1 MKKSK
6 SWIHVCVRFLLFIT
20 FGVHSATLK
29 VTVTDDTDTIIPS
42 LRQNIPNDYKIPVT
56 YITKEVGG
64 MCWANLNVFNVEQS
78 LQELANKFG
87 NISTNKHDI
96 KILIIYF
103 YEERLDIKV
112 NLEALMVDFQ
122 CHYRTEKWE
131 TQRYF
136 DFVKEL
142 YDALKH
148 ENCSNE
154 CEEPPCPTTV
164 PLDSP
169 TPPESPTLS
178 ESPIHN
184 NTDSKC
190 TTSYPS
196 RACSH
201 ISNPTSEEPLD
212 MMKLILLS
220 SLFVSVLTIILMCVV
235 WKVRSQSNRQAHQQ
249 SPGEDDSFTGSEGT
263 EPPGSAETQ
272 EKIMLNVIETV

>member
-6 SWIHVCVRFLLFIT
+6 SWIQVCVRFLLFIT

-64 MCWANLNVFNVEQS
+64 MCWANLNVYNVEQS

-142 YDALKH
+142 YNALKH
-148 ENCSNE
+148 ENSSNE

-164 PLDSP
+164 PLD
-169 TPPESPTLS
+169 SPTLS

-235 WKVRSQSNRQAHQQ
+235 WKVRSPSNRQAHQQ
-249 SPGEDDSFTGSEGT
+249 SPVEDDSFTGSEGT